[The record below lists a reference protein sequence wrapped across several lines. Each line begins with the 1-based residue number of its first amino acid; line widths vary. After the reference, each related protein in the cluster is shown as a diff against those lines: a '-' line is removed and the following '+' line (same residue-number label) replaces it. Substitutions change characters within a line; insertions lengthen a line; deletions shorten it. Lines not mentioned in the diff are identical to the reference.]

1 MPLPGTLASEID
13 ALRTTLWTIDFMNA
27 AYQGRNA
34 AASLQNLS
42 TWIEHNDAI
51 KHALRVVQQRCD
63 ELEDEIN
70 DAGLSGLRG
79 DPEIDKARQTAL
91 AVIGELEEQLASAR
105 PSRVAVVSGIGW

>member
-13 ALRTTLWTIDFMNA
+13 ALRTTVWTIDFMNA

-34 AASLQNLS
+34 ATSLQNLS

-70 DAGLSGLRG
+70 DAGPFRA
-79 DPEIDKARQTAL
+79 AR
-91 AVIGELEEQLASAR
+91 R
-105 PSRVAVVSGIGW
+105 P

>member
-13 ALRTTLWTIDFMNA
+13 ALRTTVWTIDFMNA

-70 DAGLSGLRG
+70 DAGLSGLRAKGQMFGRHGVARRTWG
-79 DPEIDKARQTAL
+79 DR
-91 AVIGELEEQLASAR
+91 GESA
-105 PSRVAVVSGIGW
+105 